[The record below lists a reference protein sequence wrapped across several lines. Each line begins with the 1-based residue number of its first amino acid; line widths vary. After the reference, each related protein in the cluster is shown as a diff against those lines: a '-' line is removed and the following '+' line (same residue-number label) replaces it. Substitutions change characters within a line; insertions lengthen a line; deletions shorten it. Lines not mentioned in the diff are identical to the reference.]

1 MLQLRE
7 NKVLYEIRTKDW
19 KKLEPFWPKIQHG
32 ISDVEEKFAGGF
44 EILDKTLA
52 GDSIYLFVSE
62 IDKSAHKWVGSI
74 CKNTYDLGHLCDFKD
89 KTRLFFWKEI
99 RITKKILKHLAHIDA
114 KFHKHV
120 SINIIKI

>member
-62 IDKSAHKWVGSI
+62 IE
-74 CKNTYDLGHLCDFKD
+74 D